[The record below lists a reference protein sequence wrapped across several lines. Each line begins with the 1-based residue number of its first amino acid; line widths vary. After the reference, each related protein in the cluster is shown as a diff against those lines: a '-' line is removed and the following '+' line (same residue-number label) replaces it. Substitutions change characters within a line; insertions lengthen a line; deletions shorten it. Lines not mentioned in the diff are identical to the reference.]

1 MENMKNEVSFNINI
15 TNVSLSESLTVTVL
29 IIMFKSKTRT
39 ALLISPTLVGP
50 LILKH
55 NNLAHSIFKGKNT
68 ELEDIRLAVQDAA
81 QTLTGLNTSVNKKF
95 LHFQQRIMQL
105 DQKVHIPECI
115 FGCHFVPNFE
125 STSD

>member
-1 MENMKNEVSFNINI
+1 MEKEMENMKNEVSFNINI

-55 NNLAHSIFKGKNT
+55 NNLAHSIF
-68 ELEDIRLAVQDAA
+68 
-81 QTLTGLNTSVNKKF
+81 
-95 LHFQQRIMQL
+95 
-105 DQKVHIPECI
+105 
-115 FGCHFVPNFE
+115 
-125 STSD
+125 